1 MGKAKKTRK
10 FGLVKR
16 TLNTK
21 KDQRL
26 KANQESIKDKE
37 DPELTRNIPQVS
49 SALFF
54 QYNEAIK
61 PPYQVLIDTNFIN
74 FSIQKKVKRMA
85 GILSKTLSEVHPSLR
100 TNGMGIGN
108 THRRISLG
116 FLPPNKKNPL
126 VRKFRAR
133 KRNTDQRSFRS
144 LTVDFGSNVH
154 EPSPYLGNIEEE
166 PDLYY
171 HDEEDGELSRTISL
185 PSRVSETP
193 DLSPQDVDWIL
204 HEHERRYSSVYNSCL
219 LYTSRCV

>member
-1 MGKAKKTRK
+1 
-10 FGLVKR
+10 
-16 TLNTK
+16 
-21 KDQRL
+21 
-26 KANQESIKDKE
+26 
-37 DPELTRNIPQVS
+37 
-49 SALFF
+49 
-54 QYNEAIK
+54 
-61 PPYQVLIDTNFIN
+61 
-74 FSIQKKVKRMA
+74 MA

-133 KRNTDQRSFRS
+133 TRNIDQRSFRS
-144 LTVDFGSNVH
+144 LTDDFGSNVH
-154 EPSPYLGNIEEE
+154 EPNPYLGNIDEE

-193 DLSPQDVDWIL
+193 ELSPQ
-204 HEHERRYSSVYNSCL
+204 L
-219 LYTSRCV
+219 LMRKTDTV